1 MPANKIK
8 RFPMCYKEIFKK
20 WSENL
25 FSFPNLPS
33 AIASQ
38 VIWYNK
44 CIKVDN
50 RTIYNFKMSRKDTNY
65 VGQLV
70 KCNCKPKFNILGQLQ
85 FINNQII
92 HAIRKS
98 WKDALV
104 ANFIRN
110 VKNLVF
116 QSHQVIKS
124 YQIYCLNKSNSPEI
138 YSILI
143 DSDDSKPSSQLHC
156 KFFQNSNLDWEVN
169 YVLPC
174 IVTKVSRLR
183 EFQYKL
189 LNKALYL
196 NEIIFRFG
204 KIDSAL

>member
-1 MPANKIK
+1 MY
-8 RFPMCYKEIFKK
+8 YKQIFKK

-50 RTIYNFKMSRKDTNY
+50 RTIYDFKMSRKDTNY

-70 KCNCKPKFNILGQLQ
+70 KCNGKPKLQEELKNKSNILGQLQ

-116 QSHQVIKS
+116 QNHQVIKS
-124 YQIYCLNKSNSPEI
+124 YQIYCLNKSNSQEI
-138 YSILI
+138 
-143 DSDDSKPSSQLHC
+143 
-156 KFFQNSNLDWEVN
+156 
-169 YVLPC
+169 
-174 IVTKVSRLR
+174 
-183 EFQYKL
+183 
-189 LNKALYL
+189 
-196 NEIIFRFG
+196 
-204 KIDSAL
+204 